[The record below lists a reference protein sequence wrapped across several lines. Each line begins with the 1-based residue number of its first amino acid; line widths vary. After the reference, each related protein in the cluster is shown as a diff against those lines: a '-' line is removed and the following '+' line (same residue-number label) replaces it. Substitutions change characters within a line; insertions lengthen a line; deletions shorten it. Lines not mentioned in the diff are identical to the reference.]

1 MRQPGWRRRPLGAVV
16 APPRYNPA
24 PVSPTDSLGES
35 LARRRLLVVTGK
47 GGVGKTAV
55 SGALARALSG
65 GGRRVLVIEVDP
77 RENLHRMFDL
87 PPSGGEIVAAGGGLW
102 LQNLKP
108 RQVLDAIVR
117 ERVRI
122 AALAR
127 RVLESQVYRHFAEG
141 APGLEQV
148 AVLGHAFRLVRG
160 IGAENLPG
168 ELAGRTFDL
177 VVLDAPATGHGVSL
191 LAAPGLL
198 STVVEHGP
206 FGQMGREL
214 TEFVGER
221 EHSAVVA
228 VTAAEEMPVE
238 EALDLRRRLAEQLG
252 RTPELLVVNGLH
264 PPLPARPPAGAE
276 GDPLWHLWRRRRRL
290 EEGELARLTA
300 EWRGPRIELPLL
312 PIERGPQLLAALAG
326 RLAIGLAALAAGG
339 AS

>member
-1 MRQPGWRRRPLGAVV
+1 MPASVSPGGEDGETVRDQ
-16 APPRYNPA
+16 YNPA
-24 PVSPTDSLGES
+24 PVPANDSLAES

-55 SGALARALSG
+55 AGALARALSG

-87 PPSGGEIVAAGGGLW
+87 PPSGGEIVAAGDGLW

-117 ERVRI
+117 ERLRI
-122 AALAR
+122 EAVAR
-127 RVLESQVYRHFAEG
+127 RVLGSAVYRHFAEG

-148 AVLGHAFRLVRG
+148 AVLGHALRLVRG
-160 IGAENLPG
+160 IGAESLPG
-168 ELAGRTFDL
+168 GLAGQSFDL

-191 LAAPGLL
+191 LAAPKLL

-206 FGQMGREL
+206 FGEMARDL
-214 TEFVGER
+214 TEFVADPG
-221 EHSAVVA
+221 HSAVVA

-238 EALDLRRRLAEQLG
+238 EVLDLRRRLTEQLD

-264 PPLPARPPAGAE
+264 PPLPERAPAGAA
-276 GDPLWHLWRRRRRL
+276 GDPLWQLWRRRRRL
-290 EEGELARLTA
+290 EEAELARLTA
-300 EWRGPRIELPLL
+300 EWEGPRIELPLL
-312 PIERGPQLLAALAG
+312 PIDRGPELLAALAA
-326 RLAIGLAALAAGG
+326 RLATGLGEEPW
-339 AS
+339 S

>member
-1 MRQPGWRRRPLGAVV
+1 MTAID
-16 APPRYNPA
+16 
-24 PVSPTDSLGES
+24 TLGES

-55 SGALARALSG
+55 AGALARALSG

-127 RVLESQVYRHFAEG
+127 RVIESQVYRHFAEG

-148 AVLGHAFRLVRG
+148 AVLGHALRLVRG

-168 ELAGRTFDL
+168 ELAGQAFDL

-206 FGQMGREL
+206 FGEMGREL
-214 TEFVGER
+214 AEFVKEP

-228 VTAAEEMPVE
+228 VTAAIP
-238 EALDLRRRLAEQLG
+238 RRKAKASTGDMVKTKGSIMARVVGPPSPG
-252 RTPELLVVNGLH
+252 RSPTTKPTAIPTSMRARVPGARTCWRPATNAAAVSTMGRSSQAGSGRDAV
-264 PPLPARPPAGAE
+264 PRPARPG
-276 GDPLWHLWRRRRRL
+276 
-290 EEGELARLTA
+290 
-300 EWRGPRIELPLL
+300 
-312 PIERGPQLLAALAG
+312 
-326 RLAIGLAALAAGG
+326 
-339 AS
+339 